1 MFQIVMSALLA
12 LVAGK
17 PSAPWALSAPALV
30 PQTYVTSYSAPAVA
44 NVGSIV
50 SHVPTAVSSQSSS
63 VVHSTGAVVT
73 PIVTPVHKTVIAAP
87 AVPILSHAAP
97 LAYSPYSLGAYSA
110 WNQPIVHSWWRVRML
125 SNKRIACHRK
135 TNDTLFDWNICKND
149 FLKKCDCRKRTP
161 YWIEQ
166 KELINVYSK
175 TTSHIF

>member
-1 MFQIVMSALLA
+1 MSALLA
-12 LVAGK
+12 LAAGK

-73 PIVTPVHKTVIAAP
+73 PIVTPVHRTVIAAPIAAP
-87 AVPILSHAAP
+87 AVPILSHSAP

-110 WNQPIVHSWWRVRML
+110 WNQPIVQSW
-125 SNKRIACHRK
+125 
-135 TNDTLFDWNICKND
+135 
-149 FLKKCDCRKRTP
+149 
-161 YWIEQ
+161 
-166 KELINVYSK
+166 
-175 TTSHIF
+175 